1 MSSSSST
8 PVFTA
13 TPVATIAALVADA
26 RAFHETHATLPLAW
40 RKTQLRALYRM
51 VKDNETALCEAVHRD
66 VGVEHTQVYLRAIA
80 LIYNDISLALRELDS
95 WAAPVYP
102 SVELA
107 FKLDN
112 AQIRP
117 DPKGVVANIAPWNYP
132 LQLSV
137 VPLIGAI
144 AAGCCMILKPSELA
158 EHTAALLAD
167 LVPRYLEPRAF
178 KVVNGAVAET
188 TALLEQKFDH
198 ILYTGNSQ
206 VARIIAAA
214 AAKHLTPTTLELG
227 GKSPAIVDDKT
238 NLPVSARRIAWG
250 AFTNSGQTCI
260 RPDYIICTPALV
272 APLVAELKAA
282 AAELFGDHFDKD
294 DFRQGRIINARHY
307 ARVAKLL
314 ADTKGKV
321 EFGGQLVADARYI
334 APTVVSGCAAD
345 DSLMQTEIFGPLLPI
360 VTCDSHDEMIAYVN
374 RRDKPLACYVF
385 TQDDKFAERVLRETS
400 SGGAVVNDVIMHC
413 VVPQLPFG
421 GIGESGMGAY
431 HGKFSFDMFSHQKAI
446 LKKSFMG
453 ESLNAL
459 RYPPITEKKLS
470 WMRMAMISE
479 PKESKWFGFW

>member
-206 VARIIAAA
+206 LWRASLPPPPPSTSRRARSSSAASRPPSSTALTDLAIA
-214 AAKHLTPTTLELG
+214 
-227 GKSPAIVDDKT
+227 
-238 NLPVSARRIAWG
+238 ARRIAWG
-250 AFTNSGQTCI
+250 AFMNCG
-260 RPDYIICTPALV
+260 PDLRSPRL
-272 APLVAELKAA
+272 P
-282 AAELFGDHFDKD
+282 
-294 DFRQGRIINARHY
+294 R
-307 ARVAKLL
+307 
-314 ADTKGKV
+314 
-321 EFGGQLVADARYI
+321 
-334 APTVVSGCAAD
+334 
-345 DSLMQTEIFGPLLPI
+345 SLHAG
-360 VTCDSHDEMIAYVN
+360 A
-374 RRDKPLACYVF
+374 
-385 TQDDKFAERVLRETS
+385 S
-400 SGGAVVNDVIMHC
+400 SSRSS
-413 VVPQLPFG
+413 PQLK
-421 GIGESGMGAY
+421 IGRRR
-431 HGKFSFDMFSHQKAI
+431 
-446 LKKSFMG
+446 
-453 ESLNAL
+453 AL
-459 RYPPITEKKLS
+459 WRPLRFKD
-470 WMRMAMISE
+470 
-479 PKESKWFGFW
+479 